1 MQFSPNLDNLT
12 IRISIFVLW
21 QIWKAQNKLR
31 FNKLKHT
38 TLQVVREMEIL
49 NSIFSVLFKYIVL
62 LYAKCL
68 IFFLIINFSY
78 FIGKY

>member
-21 QIWKAQNKLR
+21 QIWKAQNKLH

-38 TLQVVREMEIL
+38 NLQVVREMEIL
-49 NSIFSVLFKYIVL
+49 NPIFSVLFKYIVL

-68 IFFLIINFSY
+68 IFFFNY
-78 FIGKY
+78 

>member
-21 QIWKAQNKLR
+21 QIWKAQNKLH

-49 NSIFSVLFKYIVL
+49 NPIFSVLFKYNVL

-68 IFFLIINFSY
+68 IFFNY
-78 FIGKY
+78 